1 MQNVFSC
8 PRVFIS
14 TVSFEHILIAL
25 PLTFGRVHWP
35 YTEVKKFFTTQ
46 RVHSILSRLTMN
58 NSTDNDN
65 GLTDRYSNNDPNK
78 TTLETVMV
86 INCVLNAPLML
97 ISILGNALVL
107 ATIIKTP
114 SIRSTS
120 MHMLCSLA
128 VSDLLVGVISQPL
141 YIASELSK
149 ESSLATATI
158 TIGFYFCL
166 VSLATVT
173 AISVDRYVALH
184 YHMRYP
190 TLVTHSRVR
199 YTLVIIWMI
208 SFLVNSVYFLNIKR
222 LLRLLSGVISG
233 ILLLIST
240 FSYFRIYLIVRR
252 HHSQIHAQQQAV
264 QTISAEN
271 GARMMRLKQSAL
283 NTFVFYIVLITCYF
297 PMYIILTL
305 YGISYRKLQVERN
318 FVITLVFMNS
328 SINPFLYCWRIR
340 ELRVA
345 VVKTARQMFCKQ
357 TDENQ

>member
-1 MQNVFSC
+1 MYVFCDHDSL
-8 PRVFIS
+8 VKDWLVHES
-14 TVSFEHILIAL
+14 LLLETNLLTYSLTFEHILIAL

-35 YTEVKKFFTTQ
+35 YTEVNKFLTTQ
-46 RVHSILSRLTMN
+46 RVSALSRLMMN
-58 NSTDNDN
+58 NTTDNDN
-65 GLTDRYSNNDPNK
+65 GSTDHCSNNDPNK
-78 TTLETVMV
+78 AILETVIV

-107 ATIIKTP
+107 AAIIKIP

-128 VSDLLVGVISQPL
+128 VSDLLVGLISKPL

-158 TIGFYFCL
+158 TIGNSFCF

-184 YHMRYP
+184 YHMRYA
-190 TLVTHSRVR
+190 TLVAYSRVR
-199 YTLVIIWMI
+199 YTLVIIWI
-208 SFLVNSVYFLNIKR
+208 TSLLVNSVYFWNIKR

-240 FSYFRIYLIVRR
+240 FSYFRIYLIVHR

-271 GARMMRLKQSAL
+271 GARRMMRLKQSAL

-328 SINPFLYCWRIR
+328 VSVLLAYS
-340 ELRVA
+340 
-345 VVKTARQMFCKQ
+345 
-357 TDENQ
+357 

>member
-1 MQNVFSC
+1 
-8 PRVFIS
+8 
-14 TVSFEHILIAL
+14 
-25 PLTFGRVHWP
+25 
-35 YTEVKKFFTTQ
+35 
-46 RVHSILSRLTMN
+46 MN
-58 NSTDNDN
+58 NTTDNEY
-65 GLTDRYSNNDPNK
+65 GSTDRYSNNDPNNA
-78 TTLETVMV
+78 TLQTVIV
-86 INCVLNAPLML
+86 ISCVLNAPLML

-107 ATIIKTP
+107 VAIIRTP

-141 YIASELSK
+141 YIASALSK
-149 ESSLATATI
+149 ESSLSTATI
-158 TIGFYFCL
+158 TIGYSFCF

-173 AISVDRYVALH
+173 AISVDRYMALH

-240 FSYFRIYLIVRR
+240 FSYIRIYLNVLR
-252 HHSQIHAQQQAV
+252 HHSQMHAQQQAI

-271 GARMMRLKQSAL
+271 GAHIMRLKQSAL
-283 NTFVFYIVLITCYF
+283 HTFVFYIALISCYF
-297 PMYIILTL
+297 PMYITLTL
-305 YGISYRKLQVERN
+305 SGTSYKKWQPEWNLT
-318 FVITLVFMNS
+318 ITLVFMNS
-328 SINPFLYCWRIR
+328 PLIRFCIAGVFVSFGWR
-340 ELRVA
+340 L
-345 VVKTARQMFCKQ
+345 
-357 TDENQ
+357 